1 MFGKDLVDKE
11 KNLYLPKD
19 INAYLTKIAR
29 HVSQVPPDQVARTL
43 KRVFEL
49 EYNIDTRRD
58 TPSDETVAVFEYK
71 PISDSMS
78 GIGYERLMFEYL
90 DLEILKHTGEKFEE
104 FYSKPRWYTRA
115 MVEQIK
121 KYVAAQKPKTP
132 PEFT

>member
-19 INAYLTKIAR
+19 INTYLTKIAKF
-29 HVSQVPPDQVARTL
+29 VGKVPPDQVGRTL

-49 EYNIDTRRD
+49 EYDIDVKKPN
-58 TPSDETVAVFEYK
+58 PSDEMVAVFEYK

-78 GIGYERLMFEYL
+78 GIGYERLMFEYFE
-90 DLEILKHTGEKFEE
+90 LEILKYTGEKFEE

-121 KYVAAQKPKTP
+121 KYVAAQKTKLP
-132 PEFT
+132 PDFS